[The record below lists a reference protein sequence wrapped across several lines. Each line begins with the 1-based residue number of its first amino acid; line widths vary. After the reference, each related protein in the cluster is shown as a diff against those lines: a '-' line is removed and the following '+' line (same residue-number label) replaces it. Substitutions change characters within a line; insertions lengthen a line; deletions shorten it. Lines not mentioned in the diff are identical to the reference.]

1 MQERAAMDAL
11 TRWSVG
17 VCVALATATPA
28 RAQEIDHALGA
39 ELALVTSATRD
50 DLLVPLAHT
59 GGGAALGIGYL
70 GRVGPGLLDLS
81 ARMGLGV
88 EADRNDA
95 LAAAVEQG
103 LGLRYL
109 FPLRPLGRW
118 RLAVG
123 PSAGLDADVSYFGDW
138 DDAHAYWLAEAWLG
152 GGARAWR
159 PIRDRWRVDLAGE
172 LAVVGLQSRPPSYR
186 LNKQDPLDDPSFWL
200 VDVYDDAEP
209 GWIADWQLARVRID
223 LSRTDETS
231 FVTRSWRVGVELRL
245 SRSSEPETAFAA
257 AAKLVVGKAWGW

>member
-1 MQERAAMDAL
+1 MSAP
-11 TRWSVG
+11 TRWRVG
-17 VCVALATATPA
+17 ICVALAAASPA
-28 RAQEIDHALGA
+28 DAREASHAVGA
-39 ELALVTSATRD
+39 EVALVTSSTRD

-70 GRVGPGLLDLS
+70 GWLGPGLLDVS
-81 ARMGLGV
+81 ARMGLGI

-95 LAAAVEQG
+95 LAAAVEHG

-109 FPLRPLGRW
+109 FPVRPLGRW

-123 PSAGLDADVSYFGDW
+123 PSAGVDADVSYFGDW

-159 PIRDRWRVDLAGE
+159 PFGAGWRADLAGE
-172 LAVVGLQSRPPSYR
+172 LAVVGLQSRPPTYR

-200 VDVYDDAEP
+200 VDVHQDGEP
-209 GWIADWQLARVRID
+209 GWIADWQLARLRID
-223 LSRTDETS
+223 LSRGSETS
-231 FVTRSWRVGVELRL
+231 FVSRSWRFGVELRL
-245 SRSSEPETAFAA
+245 SRSSDPETAFAA